1 MNYISEPRFST
12 LRLVSPVG
20 EIDRTPVPLAPRLAT
35 LEGKSIGFIDN
46 FKPGAAPFL
55 RFVEQMLIEKFPG
68 IKTHTVHKNF
78 TSNVL
83 IADELEGK
91 VDAVVNAWGD

>member
-1 MNYISEPRFST
+1 MNFISEPRFSSM
-12 LRLVSPVG
+12 RLVSPVG

-55 RFVEQMLIEKFPG
+55 RHVEAMLIEKYPG
-68 IKTHTVHKNF
+68 IRTQTVHKNF

-83 IADELEGK
+83 IADELEGR

>member
-1 MNYISEPRFST
+1 MKLDIPGIT
-12 LRLVSPVG
+12 HLDLVSPVG
-20 EIDRTPVPLAPRLAT
+20 QVQTRPASLAPRLDS
-35 LEGKSIGFIDN
+35 LNGKRIGFIDN

-55 RFVEQMLIEKFPG
+55 KFVEEMMIERYPG
-68 IKTHTVHKNF
+68 ITTRTVHKNF

-83 IADELEGK
+83 IADELEGE

>member
-1 MNYISEPRFST
+1 MT
-12 LRLVSPVG
+12 LAIPGVEGIRLVSPIG
-20 EIDRTPVPLAPRLAT
+20 PVQPKPISLARRLDS
-35 LEGKSIGFIDN
+35 LNGKRIGFIDN

-55 RFVEQMLIEKFPG
+55 QFVEEMMLDRYPG
-68 IKTHTVHKNF
+68 LTTKTVHKNF

-83 IADELEGK
+83 IADELEGE

>member
-1 MNYISEPRFST
+1 MNLIKEPALEA
-12 LRLVSPVG
+12 LRIVSPIG
-20 EIDRTPVPLAPRLAT
+20 EIDRTPVPLAKRLDT
-35 LEGKSIGFIDN
+35 LDGKRIGFIDN

-55 RFVEQMLIEKFPG
+55 KHVESLLRERFSG
-68 IKTHTVHKNF
+68 IQTMTVHKNF

-83 IADELEGK
+83 IADELEGR

>member
-1 MNYISEPRFST
+1 MSIAMPSFGGLT
-12 LRLVSPVG
+12 LVSPVG
-20 EIDRTPVPLAPRLAT
+20 QVPVRSTGLAPRLRS
-35 LEGKSIGFIDN
+35 LDGRRIGFIDN
-46 FKPGAAPFL
+46 FKPNAAPFL
-55 RFVEQMLIEKFPG
+55 AIVERLLTERFPG
-68 IKTHTVHKNF
+68 ISTTTVHKNF

>member
-1 MNYISEPRFST
+1 MNLIKDPALEA
-12 LRLVSPVG
+12 LRIVSPVG
-20 EIDRTPVPLAPRLAT
+20 EIDRTPVPLAKRVSSLDD
-35 LEGKSIGFIDN
+35 KRIGFIDN

-55 RFVEQMLIEKFPG
+55 KHVETLLKEKFPG
-68 IKTHTVHKNF
+68 IQTMTVHKNF

>member
-1 MNYISEPRFST
+1 MKLSIPGAPQ
-12 LRLVSPVG
+12 LDLVSPIG
-20 EIDRTPVPLAPRLAT
+20 EVQASSIGLAPRLDT
-35 LEGKSIGFIDN
+35 LSGKRIGFIDN

-55 RFVEQMLIEKFPG
+55 EFIEQMLIERYPG
-68 IKTHTVHKNF
+68 VSTRTVHKNF

-83 IADELEGK
+83 IADELEGE